1 MAFSW
6 LDAVGAAGTAIGI
19 ARDLRGPESPA
30 SLPYLEEA
38 ARRARDIEIA
48 LTQPDLGKYRGL
60 VDAEQGEINRSA
72 AQAGSDLMR
81 MDRESRVRSA
91 SGLGIFQ
98 DDRRD
103 ETIAREMIRQ
113 REASREKARERTR
126 NYLTQALSA
135 NQVSLGGFEAATGM
149 QQYLSDQKFQRQG
162 RAIESIGTLAPKI
175 GGLFDSLLD
184 GTPTYLQTYGNTAG
198 KVSPRQPFT
207 VNP

>member
-6 LDAVGAAGTAIGI
+6 LDAVGAAGSAIGI
-19 ARDLRGPESPA
+19 ARDLRGPETPA

-60 VDAEQGEINRSA
+60 VDAEQGEINRATS
-72 AQAGSDLMR
+72 QAGSDLMR

-113 REASREKARERTR
+113 RETSREKARERTR
-126 NYLTQALSA
+126 NYLTQALEA
-135 NQVSLGGFEAATGM
+135 NKVSLGGFESTAVA
-149 QQYLSDQKFQRQG
+149 QQYGLDQKYNRQNLALEG
-162 RAIESIGTLAPKI
+162 ITTLAPKI